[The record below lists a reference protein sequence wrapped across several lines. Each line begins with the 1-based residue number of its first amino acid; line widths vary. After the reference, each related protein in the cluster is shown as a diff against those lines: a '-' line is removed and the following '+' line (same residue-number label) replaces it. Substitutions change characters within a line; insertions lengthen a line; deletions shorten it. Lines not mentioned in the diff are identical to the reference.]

1 MCGATLVAAGVY
13 STKSELTLFKAFH
26 GLHLLVSKTAL
37 SPRKDIKAAF
47 MARTRRPMTRRPMPA
62 PVDKPV
68 GLNRTSFDRVLQPVM
83 TPGEVLTLQWY
94 ASQGRTYVEYG
105 SGASTMWVAPLAA
118 RALSIENQAQWCE
131 SMLARTDVSFWRAQG
146 KLQYECINTG
156 ETGDW
161 GVPTNVTD
169 NARFADYVDAISLFG
184 SDTGSATASL
194 SIIDVILIDGRFRVA
209 CALKALWYIDEASVV
224 IIHDNFKR
232 VADYSAVL
240 VYYDIVDSVDSMAIL
255 RQKSVVDW
263 QAATSDLDRFVYVP
277 RRKMM

>member
-131 SMLARTDVSFWRAQG
+131 REHA
-146 KLQYECINTG
+146 
-156 ETGDW
+156 
-161 GVPTNVTD
+161 
-169 NARFADYVDAISLFG
+169 G
-184 SDTGSATASL
+184 SH
-194 SIIDVILIDGRFRVA
+194 R
-209 CALKALWYIDEASVV
+209 C
-224 IIHDNFKR
+224 
-232 VADYSAVL
+232 
-240 VYYDIVDSVDSMAIL
+240 
-255 RQKSVVDW
+255 
-263 QAATSDLDRFVYVP
+263 
-277 RRKMM
+277 